1 MTNDCQRCHKPD
13 ARPVLGLER
22 IRLCADCRPQALR
35 ELAVRVLEQ
44 KPQPE
49 QGRVR

>member
-1 MTNDCQRCHKPD
+1 MINDCRKCGRPE

-44 KPQPE
+44 KPQAE